1 MDNIQAV
8 SNQLSELINQKNALA
23 SNLNEMGVEASSSE
37 KLNTL
42 VPKVL
47 DILKPSGT
55 IEITENG
62 GYDVAEYKEANVN
75 VVSKLPQVVDKS
87 VITITADDLAGA
99 TSIGNSAFSACRNL
113 TSVSLPS
120 TLTSIDGSA
129 FSNCSSLTSI
139 TIPEGVTSIGDSA
152 FSNCSSLTSITI
164 PEGVTSIGNSTFYH
178 CGLTSITIPEGVI
191 MIGIRAFQSCY
202 GLTSITIPASV
213 FSIGNNAFWDCSNLT
228 TMRVEA
234 TTPPTLGNTRAI
246 STATTQIQV
255 PMASVEAYKTAT
267 NWSNFADIIVGY

>member
-62 GYDVAEYKEANVN
+62 GYNVAEYKEANVN

-87 VITITADDLAGA
+87 VTTITADDLAGA
-99 TSIGNSAFSACRNL
+99 TEIGKYAFSYCSNL
-113 TSVSLPS
+113 TSV
-120 TLTSIDGSA
+120 
-129 FSNCSSLTSI
+129 
-139 TIPEGVTSIGDSA
+139 TIPEGVTSIGSYAFYYCGDLTSITLPSTLTSIGPSA
-152 FSNCSSLTSITI
+152 FYYCGDLTSITLPSTLTSIGPSAFYRCGGLTSITI
-164 PEGVTSIGNSTFYH
+164 PEGVTSIGNSAFQYCTS
-178 CGLTSITIPEGVI
+178 LTS
-191 MIGIRAFQSCY
+191 
-202 GLTSITIPASV
+202 
-213 FSIGNNAFWDCSNLT
+213 
-228 TMRVEA
+228 MRVEA
-234 TTPPTLGNTRAI
+234 TTPPTLSNKNAI
-246 STATTQIQV
+246 SSATTQIQV

>member
-62 GYDVAEYKEANVN
+62 GYNVAEYKEANVN

-87 VITITADDLAGA
+87 VTTITADDLAGA
-99 TSIGNSAFSACRNL
+99 TEIGKYAFSYCSNL
-113 TSVSLPS
+113 TSV
-120 TLTSIDGSA
+120 
-129 FSNCSSLTSI
+129 
-139 TIPEGVTSIGDSA
+139 TIPEGVTSIGSYAFYYCGDLTSITLPSTLTSIGPSA
-152 FSNCSSLTSITI
+152 FYRCGGLTSITI
-164 PEGVTSIGNSTFYH
+164 PEGVTSIGNSAFQYCTS
-178 CGLTSITIPEGVI
+178 LTS
-191 MIGIRAFQSCY
+191 
-202 GLTSITIPASV
+202 
-213 FSIGNNAFWDCSNLT
+213 
-228 TMRVEA
+228 MRVEA
-234 TTPPTLGNTRAI
+234 TTPPTLSNKNAI
-246 STATTQIQV
+246 SSATTQIQV